1 MPSGGFTSLRI
12 DLIDMNIRNETLR
25 GGLGLLAAVLAA
37 AVGVTVG
44 WIVFLEIPTT
54 GPELVGVLLTIGLAG
69 VAGRFGAAAV
79 ANALADYDVAE
90 VAVEGPITRDGG
102 RPSPIAAST
111 GATADEI
118 VETIDRADD
127 DPSVDALLLTLNTP
141 GGEVLP
147 SDDIRRAVDRF
158 DGVTIAHASDVC
170 ASGGYWI
177 AAGCEEVW
185 AHEASLVGSIGVRG
199 SRPNASELADKLGIR
214 YEEFAAGRFKEAGN
228 PLSEIDD
235 ADREYLQGIVDD
247 LYAQFVA
254 TVSEGRDLDPEDV
267 RETEA
272 RVFLGPDA
280 VDRGLVDDLGTSEDV
295 ESRLTERLGREQP
308 VEIREFEP
316 QRDLTDRLGVGVRA
330 VAYAFGSGI
339 AGVLAADDTAEVDL
353 RTR

>member
-1 MPSGGFTSLRI
+1 MEI
-12 DLIDMNIRNETLR
+12 HNETLR
-25 GGLGLLAAVLAA
+25 GTLTLVAAVLAA
-37 AVGVTVG
+37 AVGVAVG
-44 WIVFLEIPTT
+44 WIAFLEIPTT
-54 GPELVGVLLTIGLAG
+54 GPELAGVLLTIVL
-69 VAGRFGAAAV
+69 AAAAGKV
-79 ANALADYDVAE
+79 GVSAVTNALAGYDVAE
-90 VAVEGPITRDGG
+90 VTVEGPITRDGG
-102 RPSPIAAST
+102 RPSPVAAAA

-127 DPSVDALLLTLNTP
+127 DPAVDALLLTLDTP

-147 SDDIRRAVDRF
+147 SDDIRRAAERF
-158 DGVTIAHASDVC
+158 DGVTIAHARDVC

-199 SRPNASELADKLGIR
+199 SRPNAAELADKLGIR

-228 PLSEIDD
+228 PLSETDD
-235 ADREYLQGIVDD
+235 AEREYLQGIVDD
-247 LYAQFVA
+247 LYGQFVA
-254 TVSEGRDLDPEDV
+254 TVSEGRDLDPDAV

-280 VDRGLVDDLGTSEDV
+280 RDRGLVDDLGTSEDV
-295 ESRLTERLGREQP
+295 ADRLAERLDRDRA

-316 QRDLTDRLGVGVRA
+316 RRGLTDRIGVGIRS

-339 AGVLAADDTAEVDL
+339 AGVVADSDSADLDL
-353 RTR
+353 RAR